1 MHALKQAVEATRT
14 CPTGAHLTLAIGYGG
29 RQEIIDAYATCYT
42 TRPRT
47 DAPCVGQ
54 AVSPTGSAR
63 KVANVA
69 EQAKAAVTIRKAG
82 PEILGQLQPLWLA
95 LHAHHQSVAPPA
107 AYQPDERSW
116 QARRAAYEEW
126 LAAPGSF
133 VLVAERGDDLVGY
146 ALVAVR
152 PGPDDTWV
160 SGDRLAELETLS
172 VAPEERGQGIGSRL
186 LDAVDA
192 ELARLGIG
200 DLFIAA
206 LVGNVAAI
214 RLYERRG
221 LRPVMTYLAR
231 FAADNQPG

>member
-1 MHALKQAVEATRT
+1 MDEHART
-14 CPTGAHLTLAIGYGG
+14 
-29 RQEIIDAYATCYT
+29 
-42 TRPRT
+42 
-47 DAPCVGQ
+47 
-54 AVSPTGSAR
+54 
-63 KVANVA
+63 
-69 EQAKAAVTIRKAG
+69 AVTIRKAG
-82 PEILGQLQPLWLA
+82 PEIFDRLKPLWLA
-95 LHAHHQSVAPPA
+95 LHGHHQSVAPPA
-107 AYQPDERSW
+107 VYQPDERSW
-116 QARRAAYEEW
+116 HARRAAYEQW
-126 LAAPGSF
+126 LASPGSF
-133 VLVAERGDDLVGY
+133 VLVAERGNSVVGY

-172 VAPEERGQGIGSRL
+172 VAPEERGQGVGTRL

-206 LVGNVAAI
+206 LVGNEGAI

-231 FAADNQPG
+231 FAADSKPG

>member
-1 MHALKQAVEATRT
+1 VTEYAEA
-14 CPTGAHLTLAIGYGG
+14 
-29 RQEIIDAYATCYT
+29 E
-42 TRPRT
+42 
-47 DAPCVGQ
+47 
-54 AVSPTGSAR
+54 
-63 KVANVA
+63 
-69 EQAKAAVTIRKAG
+69 VTIRKAG
-82 PEILGQLQPLWLA
+82 TEILDRLKPLWLA
-95 LHAHHQSVAPPA
+95 LHDYHQAVAPPA

-116 QARRAAYEEW
+116 RARRAAYAQW

-133 VLVAERGDDLVGY
+133 MLVAERGSALLGY

-172 VAPEERGQGIGSRL
+172 VAPEERGQGIGTRL

-192 ELARLGIG
+192 ELAGLGIG

-206 LVGNVAAI
+206 LVGNEGAI

-231 FAADNQPG
+231 FAADGKPG

>member
-1 MHALKQAVEATRT
+1 M
-14 CPTGAHLTLAIGYGG
+14 
-29 RQEIIDAYATCYT
+29 
-42 TRPRT
+42 
-47 DAPCVGQ
+47 
-54 AVSPTGSAR
+54 
-63 KVANVA
+63 N
-69 EQAKAAVTIRKAG
+69 EQAVTIRRAG
-82 PEILGQLQPLWLA
+82 TEILDRLKPLWLA
-95 LHAHHQSVAPPA
+95 LHDHHQSVAPPA
-107 AYQPDERSW
+107 AYQPAEQSW
-116 QARRAAYEEW
+116 QARHAAYKEW
-126 LAAPGSF
+126 LAVPGSF
-133 VLVAERGDDLVGY
+133 VLVAERGNSLVGY

-172 VAPEERGQGIGSRL
+172 VAPGERGQGTGTRL

-206 LVGNVAAI
+206 LVGNEGAI

-231 FAADNQPG
+231 FAADSKPG